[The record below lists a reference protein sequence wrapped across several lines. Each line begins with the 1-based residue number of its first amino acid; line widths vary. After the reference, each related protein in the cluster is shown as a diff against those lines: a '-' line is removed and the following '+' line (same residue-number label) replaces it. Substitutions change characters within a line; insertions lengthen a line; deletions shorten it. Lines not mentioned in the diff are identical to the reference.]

1 VPGALP
7 SRPET
12 GPLCYDGAV
21 SERRPLIGITTYLVP
36 ARFGSWNLDC
46 ALIPTDYVRGV
57 ERAGGRALLV
67 PPTGVGVEETLDA
80 LDGIVFS
87 GGADIDPMR
96 YGQEAEPATS
106 GIERFRDDYEF
117 ALLER
122 ALERDQPL
130 LGICRG
136 SQVLNVGL
144 GGDLVQH
151 LPDVSDE
158 THKDAPGDFADHQV
172 DVERGTRVG
181 DLLGN
186 RAPVKS
192 HHHQGFGRLGDGLV
206 VSARADDGTVEAV
219 EDPERRFA
227 VGVLWHPE
235 AGEDLALFQA
245 LVEEAKAYREA
256 RAGVRA

>member
-1 VPGALP
+1 LRRATWGLW
-7 SRPET
+7 
-12 GPLCYDGAV
+12 YDGRMA
-21 SERRPLIGITTYLVP
+21 ERRPLIGITTYLVP
-36 ARFGSWNLDC
+36 AAFGPWRLDC
-46 ALIPTDYVRGV
+46 ALIPTDYVNGV
-57 ERAGGRALLV
+57 ERGGGRALLV

-87 GGADIDPMR
+87 GGADIDPAR
-96 YGQEAEPATS
+96 YGQDGHRETT

-122 ALERDQPL
+122 ALERDLPV

-151 LPDVSDE
+151 LPEVSDE
-158 THKDAPGDFADHQV
+158 THKDAPGDFADHEV
-172 DVERGTRVG
+172 DVEPGTRVG
-181 DLLGN
+181 GLLGS

-192 HHHQGFGRLGDGLV
+192 HHHQGFGRLGSGLV
-206 VSARADDGTVEAV
+206 VAARADDGTVEAV

-235 AGEDLALFQA
+235 AGEDMALFAA
-245 LVEEAKAYREA
+245 LVEEARAFRDA
-256 RAGVRA
+256 RAGAGAGAT